1 MSTQNKEFS
10 GLFKNVCEDLA
21 NIYTFLHKNG
31 EDTDELDKR
40 VSELYNLLNHLE
52 NRYTE

>member
-1 MSTQNKEFS
+1 MDTQNKEFS
-10 GLFKNVCEDLA
+10 SLFKNVCEDLA

-40 VSELYNLLNHLE
+40 VSELYNLLNRLE